1 MTTHVYLK
9 YAIALLMEEYG
20 LQTEQDITFKEIK
33 GELIKGL
40 NAFSVKPIGDYCGQT
55 EVKFGFVDDKNDS
68 KNYIYLSPN
77 IIASERKGLK
87 KGSDSILY
95 KKVCEICSTNDLNL
109 SKTCDIL
116 KSLAPTA
123 GEYCYFSD
131 KGEIN
136 RRSPRVSF
144 LENCLVMITTTTA
157 LKPCLLYYMGK
168 GKSISADNTCLIPDL
183 DLSDLRNFIRLFKR
197 IRIQKLDSSLMVG
210 KVECDEKTLKYIP
223 KRPNIFNGNFPNA
236 PHSSALGSVALLGSI
251 GEMTKEI
258 DVSELAKKVLE
269 SLKDCNFYA
278 IKYGDASVF
287 SFNHSIIRLAERG
300 KLRRIVDS
308 LYYVVLYKEGRRSTN
323 NVFEY
328 QKFDLFA
335 SRFLQIFNRP
345 TFKDFLAFRA
355 EYPYD
360 IELLLNTYFCDME
373 KIDKEIVTSAK
384 ELGKWLNYVAYRST
398 QKKVGTSVQKE
409 EDVSANG
416 GNLKKKKAEAE
427 AKAKVLVELESSI
440 FSAKSGDAL
449 IAHTIT
455 RAGRLSGLD
464 APAEASLFME
474 KAASGELPLEQAK
487 NLLIAF
493 SRLKSKIEETD
504 KVTSSD
510 NQTIE
515 NEEVTEDYSNI

>member
-20 LQTEQDITFKEIK
+20 LQTEQEITFKEIK
-33 GELIKGL
+33 EELEKGL
-40 NAFSVKPIGDYCGQT
+40 NTFSVKPIGDYCGQT
-55 EVKFGFVDDKNDS
+55 KVQYGFTKEKNDA
-68 KNYIYLSPN
+68 KKYIFLAPN
-77 IIASERKGLK
+77 TITSEMKASN
-87 KGSDSILY
+87 LY
-95 KKVCEICSTNDLNL
+95 NAVCETCSEENINL
-109 SKTCDIL
+109 LRAHDITQ
-116 KSLAPTA
+116 SEVPIS
-123 GEYCYFSD
+123 GEFNRFTD
-131 KGEIN
+131 KGTFQ
-136 RRSPRVSF
+136 RGKSKATVF
-144 LENCLVMITTTTA
+144 DQCLALITSTTA
-157 LKPCLLYYMGK
+157 LKPCLQY
-168 GKSISADNTCLIPDL
+168 KSGARKISMDNTCLIPDL
-183 DLSDLRNFIRLFKR
+183 EISDLQNFIRLFKR
-197 IRIQKLDSSLMVG
+197 IRIQKLDNSLMVG
-210 KVECDEKTLKYIP
+210 KVKCDKGKTLKYIP
-223 KRPNIFNGNFPNA
+223 QRPNIFNGNFPNA

-308 LYYVVLYKEGRRSTN
+308 LYYVVLYKEGWRTTN
-323 NVFEY
+323 NAFEY

-335 SRFLQIFNRP
+335 SRFLQKFNRP

-384 ELGKWLNYVAYRST
+384 ELGKWLNNVAYRSA
-398 QKKVGTSVQKE
+398 QQEVATSPGWDDLIK
-409 EDVSANG
+409 
-416 GNLKKKKAEAE
+416 

-449 IAHTIT
+449 VAHTIT

-464 APAEASLFME
+464 APAAASLFME

-493 SRLKSKIEETD
+493 SRLKSQKEEAD
-504 KVTSSD
+504 KAYSND
-510 NQTIE
+510 NQSIE
-515 NEEVTEDYSNI
+515 NENEEMTEDYSNI

>member
-20 LQTEQDITFKEIK
+20 LQTEQEITFKEIK
-33 GELIKGL
+33 EELEKGL
-40 NAFSVKPIGDYCGQT
+40 NTFSVKPIGDYCGQT
-55 EVKFGFVDDKNDS
+55 KVQYGFTKEKNDA
-68 KNYIYLSPN
+68 KKYIFLAPN
-77 IIASERKGLK
+77 TITSEMKASN
-87 KGSDSILY
+87 LY
-95 KKVCEICSTNDLNL
+95 NAVCETCSEENINL
-109 SKTCDIL
+109 LRAHDITQ
-116 KSLAPTA
+116 SEVPIS
-123 GEYCYFSD
+123 GEFNRFTD
-131 KGEIN
+131 KGTFQ
-136 RRSPRVSF
+136 RGKSKATVF
-144 LENCLVMITTTTA
+144 DQCLALITSTTA
-157 LKPCLLYYMGK
+157 LKPCLQY
-168 GKSISADNTCLIPDL
+168 KSGARKISMDNTCLIPDL
-183 DLSDLRNFIRLFKR
+183 EISDLQNFIRLFKR
-197 IRIQKLDSSLMVG
+197 IRIQKLDNSLMVG
-210 KVECDEKTLKYIP
+210 KVKCDKGKTLKYIP
-223 KRPNIFNGNFPNA
+223 QRPNIFNGNFPNA

-323 NVFEY
+323 NAFEY

-335 SRFLQIFNRP
+335 SRFLQMFNRP

-360 IELLLNTYFCDME
+360 IELMLNTYFCDME

-384 ELGKWLNYVAYRST
+384 ELGKWLNNVAYRSA
-398 QKKVGTSVQKE
+398 QQEVATSPGWDDLIK
-409 EDVSANG
+409 
-416 GNLKKKKAEAE
+416 

-449 IAHTIT
+449 VAHTIT

-464 APAEASLFME
+464 APAAASLFME

-493 SRLKSKIEETD
+493 SRLKSQTEEAD
-504 KVTSSD
+504 KAYSND
-510 NQTIE
+510 NQSIE
-515 NEEVTEDYSNI
+515 NESEEMTEDYSNI

>member
-33 GELIKGL
+33 EELIKGL

-55 EVKFGFVDDKNDS
+55 KVSFGFTKEKNDA
-68 KNYIYLSPN
+68 KKYIYLSPN
-77 IIASERKGLK
+77 AITSEMKASNLYNVVCKTCSEENMDLLK
-87 KGSDSILY
+87 AYKISQSEVPTSGEFNSFSDSGNIGRGKPSATVLDQ
-95 KKVCEICSTNDLNL
+95 CFAL
-109 SKTCDIL
+109 
-116 KSLAPTA
+116 
-123 GEYCYFSD
+123 
-131 KGEIN
+131 
-136 RRSPRVSF
+136 
-144 LENCLVMITTTTA
+144 ITSTTA
-157 LKPCLLYYMGK
+157 LKPCLQYKSGVGK
-168 GKSISADNTCLIPDL
+168 VSTDNTCLIPDL
-183 DLSDLRNFIRLFKR
+183 DISDLQNFIKLFKR

-223 KRPNIFNGNFPNA
+223 QRPNIFRGNFPNA
-236 PHSSALGSVALLGSI
+236 PHSSALGSIALLGAI
-251 GEMTKEI
+251 GEMTKEK

-300 KLRRIVDS
+300 KLRKIVDS
-308 LYYVVLYKEGRRSTN
+308 LYYVVLYKEGRKSTN
-323 NVFEY
+323 NAFEY

-384 ELGKWLNYVAYRST
+384 ELGKWLNYVAYRSA
-398 QKKVGTSVQKE
+398 QKE
-409 EDVSANG
+409 VGSSSWDEFI
-416 GNLKKKKAEAE
+416 K
-427 AKAKVLVELESSI
+427 AKAKILIELESSV

-449 IAHTIT
+449 IAYTIT
-455 RAGRLSGLD
+455 RAGRLSGFD

-487 NLLIAF
+487 NLIIAF
-493 SRLKSKIEETD
+493 SRLKSKKEEAD
-504 KVTSSD
+504 KAYSND
-510 NQTIE
+510 NQSIE
-515 NEEVTEDYSNI
+515 NENEGMTEDYSNI

>member
-20 LQTEQDITFKEIK
+20 LQTEQEITFKEIK
-33 GELIKGL
+33 EELEKGL
-40 NAFSVKPIGDYCGQT
+40 NTFSVKPIGDYCGQT
-55 EVKFGFVDDKNDS
+55 KVQYGFTKEKNDA
-68 KNYIYLSPN
+68 KKYIFLAPN
-77 IIASERKGLK
+77 TITSEMKASN
-87 KGSDSILY
+87 LY
-95 KKVCEICSTNDLNL
+95 NAVCETCSEENINL
-109 SKTCDIL
+109 LRAHDITQ
-116 KSLAPTA
+116 SEVPIS
-123 GEYCYFSD
+123 GEFNRFTD
-131 KGEIN
+131 KGTFQ
-136 RRSPRVSF
+136 RGKSKATVF
-144 LENCLVMITTTTA
+144 DQCLALITSTTA
-157 LKPCLLYYMGK
+157 LKPCLQY
-168 GKSISADNTCLIPDL
+168 KSGARRISMDNTCLIPDL
-183 DLSDLRNFIRLFKR
+183 EISDLQNFIRLFKR
-197 IRIQKLDSSLMVG
+197 IRIQKLDNSLMVG
-210 KVECDEKTLKYIP
+210 KVKCDKGKALKYIP
-223 KRPNIFNGNFPNA
+223 QRPNIFNGNFPNA

-251 GEMTKEI
+251 GEMTKEK

-278 IKYGDASVF
+278 IKFGDASVF

-308 LYYVVLYKEGRRSTN
+308 LYYIVLYKEGRRTTN
-323 NVFEY
+323 NAFEY

-335 SRFLQIFNRP
+335 SRFLQMFNRP

-384 ELGKWLNYVAYRST
+384 ELGKWLNYVAYRSA
-398 QKKVGTSVQKE
+398 QKE
-409 EDVSANG
+409 VGSSSWDEFI
-416 GNLKKKKAEAE
+416 K
-427 AKAKVLVELESSI
+427 AKAKILIELESSV

-449 IAHTIT
+449 IAYTIT
-455 RAGRLSGLD
+455 RAGRLSGFD
-464 APAEASLFME
+464 APTEASLFME

-510 NQTIE
+510 YQSIE
-515 NEEVTEDYSNI
+515 NENEEMTEDYSNI

>member
-20 LQTEQDITFKEIK
+20 LQTEQEITFKEIK
-33 GELIKGL
+33 EELEKGL
-40 NAFSVKPIGDYCGQT
+40 NTFSVKPIGDYCGQT
-55 EVKFGFVDDKNDS
+55 KVQYGFTKEKNDA
-68 KNYIYLSPN
+68 KKYIFLAPN
-77 IIASERKGLK
+77 TITSEMKASN
-87 KGSDSILY
+87 LY
-95 KKVCEICSTNDLNL
+95 NAVCETCSEENINL
-109 SKTCDIL
+109 LRAHDITQ
-116 KSLAPTA
+116 SEVPIS
-123 GEYCYFSD
+123 GEFNRFTD
-131 KGEIN
+131 KGTFQ
-136 RRSPRVSF
+136 RGKSKATVF
-144 LENCLVMITTTTA
+144 DQCLALITSTTA
-157 LKPCLLYYMGK
+157 LKPCLQY
-168 GKSISADNTCLIPDL
+168 KSGARKISMDNTCLIPDL
-183 DLSDLRNFIRLFKR
+183 EISDLQNFIRLFKR
-197 IRIQKLDSSLMVG
+197 IRIQKLDNSLMVG
-210 KVECDEKTLKYIP
+210 KVKCDKGKTLKYIP
-223 KRPNIFNGNFPNA
+223 QRPNIFNGNFPNA

-323 NVFEY
+323 SAFEY

-335 SRFLQIFNRP
+335 SRFLQMFNRP

-360 IELLLNTYFCDME
+360 IELMLNTYFCDME

-384 ELGKWLNYVAYRST
+384 ELGKWLNNVAYRSA
-398 QKKVGTSVQKE
+398 QQEVATSPGWDDLIK
-409 EDVSANG
+409 
-416 GNLKKKKAEAE
+416 

-449 IAHTIT
+449 VAHTIT

-464 APAEASLFME
+464 APAAASLFME
-474 KAASGELPLEQAK
+474 KTASGELPLEQAK

-493 SRLKSKIEETD
+493 SRLKSQKKEAD
-504 KVTSSD
+504 KAYSND
-510 NQTIE
+510 NQSIE
-515 NEEVTEDYSNI
+515 NESEEMTEDYSNI

>member
-20 LQTEQDITFKEIK
+20 LQTEQEITFKEIK
-33 GELIKGL
+33 EELEKGL
-40 NAFSVKPIGDYCGQT
+40 NTFSVKPIGDYCGQT
-55 EVKFGFVDDKNDS
+55 KVQYGFTKEKNDA
-68 KNYIYLSPN
+68 KKYIFLAPN
-77 IIASERKGLK
+77 TITSEMKASN
-87 KGSDSILY
+87 LY
-95 KKVCEICSTNDLNL
+95 NAVCETCSEENINL
-109 SKTCDIL
+109 LRAHDITQ
-116 KSLAPTA
+116 SEVPIS
-123 GEYCYFSD
+123 GEFNRFTD
-131 KGEIN
+131 KGTFQ
-136 RRSPRVSF
+136 RGKSKATVF
-144 LENCLVMITTTTA
+144 DQCLALITSTTA
-157 LKPCLLYYMGK
+157 LKPCLQY
-168 GKSISADNTCLIPDL
+168 KSGARKISMDNTCLIPDL
-183 DLSDLRNFIRLFKR
+183 EISDLQNFIRLFKR
-197 IRIQKLDSSLMVG
+197 IRIQKLDNSLMVG
-210 KVECDEKTLKYIP
+210 KVKCDKGKTLKYIP
-223 KRPNIFNGNFPNA
+223 QRPNIFNGNFPNA

-323 NVFEY
+323 NAFEY

-335 SRFLQIFNRP
+335 SRFLQMFNRP

-360 IELLLNTYFCDME
+360 IELMLNTYFCDME

-384 ELGKWLNYVAYRST
+384 ELGKWLNNVAYRSA
-398 QKKVGTSVQKE
+398 QQEVATSPGWDDLIK
-409 EDVSANG
+409 
-416 GNLKKKKAEAE
+416 

-449 IAHTIT
+449 VAHTIT

-464 APAEASLFME
+464 APAAASLFME

-493 SRLKSKIEETD
+493 SRLKSKKEEAD
-504 KVTSSD
+504 KAYSND
-510 NQTIE
+510 NQSIE
-515 NEEVTEDYSNI
+515 NESEEMTEDYSNI

>member
-9 YAIALLMEEYG
+9 YAIALLMEEHG
-20 LQTEQDITFKEIK
+20 LQTEQDITLKEIK
-33 GELIKGL
+33 EELEKGL
-40 NAFSVKPIGDYCGQT
+40 NAFSVKPTGDYHGQAKVQYDFT
-55 EVKFGFVDDKNDS
+55 KEKNDA
-68 KNYIYLSPN
+68 KKYIFLAPN
-77 IIASERKGLK
+77 TIASEMKASNLYNAVYKTCSEENVDLLK
-87 KGSDSILY
+87 AYKISQSEVPTSGEFNNFSDSGNIGRG
-95 KKVCEICSTNDLNL
+95 KPSATVFDQC
-109 SKTCDIL
+109 
-116 KSLAPTA
+116 LA
-123 GEYCYFSD
+123 
-131 KGEIN
+131 
-136 RRSPRVSF
+136 
-144 LENCLVMITTTTA
+144 LITSTTA
-157 LKPCLLYYMGK
+157 LKPCLQYKSGAGK
-168 GKSISADNTCLIPDL
+168 ISMDNTCLLPDL
-183 DLSDLRNFIRLFKR
+183 DITDLQNFIKLFKR

-210 KVECDEKTLKYIP
+210 KVKCEKGKTLRYIP

-236 PHSSALGSVALLGSI
+236 PHSSALGSIALLGAI
-251 GEMTKEI
+251 GEMTKEK
-258 DVSELAKKVLE
+258 DVSELANKVLE

-287 SFNHSIIRLAERG
+287 SFSHSIIRLAERG

-308 LYYVVLYKEGRRSTN
+308 LYYVELYKEGRRSTSN
-323 NVFEY
+323 AFEY

-384 ELGKWLNYVAYRST
+384 ELGKWLNYVAYRSA
-398 QKKVGTSVQKE
+398 QKEVGTSSGWDDLIK
-409 EDVSANG
+409 
-416 GNLKKKKAEAE
+416 
-427 AKAKVLVELESSI
+427 AKAKVLVELESSV

-449 IAHTIT
+449 IAYTIT
-455 RAGRLSGLD
+455 RAGRLSGFD
-464 APAEASLFME
+464 APTEASLFME

-504 KVTSSD
+504 KVTSNE
-510 NQTIE
+510 NQSIE
-515 NEEVTEDYSNI
+515 NENEEMTEDYSNI

>member
-1 MTTHVYLK
+1 
-9 YAIALLMEEYG
+9 MEEYG

-55 EVKFGFVDDKNDS
+55 EVKFGFVNDKNDS

-131 KGEIN
+131 KGEIK

-223 KRPNIFNGNFPNA
+223 QRPNIFRGNFPNA
-236 PHSSALGSVALLGSI
+236 PHSSALGSIALLGTF
-251 GEMTKEI
+251 GEMTKEK

-323 NVFEY
+323 NAFEY

-384 ELGKWLNYVAYRST
+384 ELGKWLNYVAYRSA
-398 QKKVGTSVQKE
+398 KKEVGTSSG
-409 EDVSANG
+409 DVFI
-416 GNLKKKKAEAE
+416 K
-427 AKAKVLVELESSI
+427 AKAKILIELESSV

-449 IAHTIT
+449 IAYTIT
-455 RAGRLSGLD
+455 RAGRLSGFD
-464 APAEASLFME
+464 APTEASLFME
-474 KAASGELPLEQAK
+474 KAASGELLLEQAK

-493 SRLKSKIEETD
+493 SRLKSKIEEAD

-510 NQTIE
+510 NQSIE
-515 NEEVTEDYSNI
+515 NEEMTEDYSNI

>member
-20 LQTEQDITFKEIK
+20 LRTEQEITFKEIK
-33 GELIKGL
+33 EELEKGL

-55 EVKFGFVDDKNDS
+55 KVQYGFTKEKNDA
-68 KNYIYLSPN
+68 KKFIFLAPN
-77 IIASERKGLK
+77 TITSEMKASN
-87 KGSDSILY
+87 LY
-95 KKVCEICSTNDLNL
+95 NAVC
-109 SKTCDIL
+109 KTCSEENIELLKTHDISQSEVPISGEFNRFTDNGTIQRG
-116 KSLAPTA
+116 KSKATVFDQCLA
-123 GEYCYFSD
+123 
-131 KGEIN
+131 
-136 RRSPRVSF
+136 
-144 LENCLVMITTTTA
+144 LITSTTA
-157 LKPCLLYYMGK
+157 LKPCLQYKSGAGK
-168 GKSISADNTCLIPDL
+168 ISMDNTCLIPDL
-183 DLSDLRNFIRLFKR
+183 GITDLQNFIKLFKR

-210 KVECDEKTLKYIP
+210 KVKCEKGKTLKYIP

-236 PHSSALGSVALLGSI
+236 PHSSALGNIALLGAI
-251 GEMTKEI
+251 GEMTKEK
-258 DVSELAKKVLE
+258 DVSELANKVLE

-287 SFNHSIIRLAERG
+287 SFSHSIIRLAERG

-308 LYYVVLYKEGRRSTN
+308 LYYVELYKEGRKSTSN
-323 NVFEY
+323 AFEY

-384 ELGKWLNYVAYRST
+384 ELGKWLNYVAYRSA
-398 QKKVGTSVQKE
+398 QQEVGTSSGWDDLIK
-409 EDVSANG
+409 
-416 GNLKKKKAEAE
+416 
-427 AKAKVLVELESSI
+427 AKAKILVELESSV

-455 RAGRLSGLD
+455 RAGRLSSSD

-487 NLLIAF
+487 NLIIAF
-493 SRLKSKIEETD
+493 SRLKSKKEEAD
-504 KVTSSD
+504 KAYSND
-510 NQTIE
+510 NQSIE
-515 NEEVTEDYSNI
+515 NENEEMTEDYSNI

>member
-20 LQTEQDITFKEIK
+20 LQTEQEITFKEIK
-33 GELIKGL
+33 EELEKGL
-40 NAFSVKPIGDYCGQT
+40 NTFSVKPIGDYCGQT
-55 EVKFGFVDDKNDS
+55 KVQYGFTKEKNDA
-68 KNYIYLSPN
+68 KKYIFLAPN
-77 IIASERKGLK
+77 TITSEMKASN
-87 KGSDSILY
+87 LY
-95 KKVCEICSTNDLNL
+95 NAVCETCSEENINL
-109 SKTCDIL
+109 LRAHDITQ
-116 KSLAPTA
+116 SEVPIS
-123 GEYCYFSD
+123 GEFNRFTD
-131 KGEIN
+131 KGTFQ
-136 RRSPRVSF
+136 RGKSKATVF
-144 LENCLVMITTTTA
+144 DQCLALITSTTA
-157 LKPCLLYYMGK
+157 LKPCLQY
-168 GKSISADNTCLIPDL
+168 KSGARKISMDNTCLIPDL
-183 DLSDLRNFIRLFKR
+183 EISDLQNFIRLFKR
-197 IRIQKLDSSLMVG
+197 IRIQKLDNSLMVG
-210 KVECDEKTLKYIP
+210 KVKCDKGKTLKYIP
-223 KRPNIFNGNFPNA
+223 QRPNIFNGNFPNA

-323 NVFEY
+323 NAFEY

-335 SRFLQIFNRP
+335 SRFLQMFNRP

-360 IELLLNTYFCDME
+360 IELMLNTYFCDME

-384 ELGKWLNYVAYRST
+384 ELGKWLNNVAYRSA
-398 QKKVGTSVQKE
+398 QQEVATSPGWDDLIK
-409 EDVSANG
+409 
-416 GNLKKKKAEAE
+416 

-493 SRLKSKIEETD
+493 SRLKSQKEEAD
-504 KVTSSD
+504 KAYSND
-510 NQTIE
+510 NQSIE
-515 NEEVTEDYSNI
+515 NESEEMTEDYSNI

>member
-20 LQTEQDITFKEIK
+20 LHTEQDITFKEIK
-33 GELIKGL
+33 EELIKGL
-40 NAFSVKPIGDYCGQT
+40 NAFSVKPIGDYCGKT
-55 EVKFGFVDDKNDS
+55 KVSFGFTKEKNDA
-68 KNYIYLSPN
+68 KKYIYLSPN
-77 IIASERKGLK
+77 TIASEMKASNLYNAICKTCSEENIDLHKAYKISQSEVPTSGEFNSF
-87 KGSDSILY
+87 SDSGNIGRGKPSATVLDQ
-95 KKVCEICSTNDLNL
+95 C
-109 SKTCDIL
+109 
-116 KSLAPTA
+116 LA
-123 GEYCYFSD
+123 
-131 KGEIN
+131 
-136 RRSPRVSF
+136 
-144 LENCLVMITTTTA
+144 LITSTTA
-157 LKPCLLYYMGK
+157 FKPCLQYKSGVGK
-168 GKSISADNTCLIPDL
+168 VSTDNTCLIPDL
-183 DLSDLRNFIRLFKR
+183 DISDLQNFIKLFKR
-197 IRIQKLDSSLMVG
+197 IRIQKLDSSLMIG
-210 KVECDEKTLKYIP
+210 KVECETRTLKYKP

-236 PHSSALGSVALLGSI
+236 PHSSALGSVALLGTI
-251 GEMTKEI
+251 GEMTKEK

-323 NVFEY
+323 NAFEY

-510 NQTIE
+510 NQSIE

>member
-20 LQTEQDITFKEIK
+20 LQTEQEITFKEIK
-33 GELIKGL
+33 EELEKGL
-40 NAFSVKPIGDYCGQT
+40 NTFSVKPIGDYCGQT
-55 EVKFGFVDDKNDS
+55 KVQYGFTKEKNDA
-68 KNYIYLSPN
+68 KKYIFLAPN
-77 IIASERKGLK
+77 TITSEMKASN
-87 KGSDSILY
+87 LY
-95 KKVCEICSTNDLNL
+95 NAVCETCSEENINL
-109 SKTCDIL
+109 LRAHDITQ
-116 KSLAPTA
+116 SEVPIS
-123 GEYCYFSD
+123 GEFNRFTD
-131 KGEIN
+131 KGTFQ
-136 RRSPRVSF
+136 RGKSKATVF
-144 LENCLVMITTTTA
+144 DQCLALITSTTA
-157 LKPCLLYYMGK
+157 LKPCLQY
-168 GKSISADNTCLIPDL
+168 KSGARKISMDNTCLIPDL
-183 DLSDLRNFIRLFKR
+183 EISDLQNFIRLFKR
-197 IRIQKLDSSLMVG
+197 IRIQKLDNSLMVG
-210 KVECDEKTLKYIP
+210 KVKCDKGKTLKYIP
-223 KRPNIFNGNFPNA
+223 QRPNIFNGNFPNA

-251 GEMTKEI
+251 GEMTKEK

-269 SLKDCNFYA
+269 SFKDCNFYA

-323 NVFEY
+323 NAFEY

-335 SRFLQIFNRP
+335 SRFLQMFKRP

-360 IELLLNTYFCDME
+360 IELMLNTYFCDME

-384 ELGKWLNYVAYRST
+384 ELGKWLNNVAYRSA
-398 QKKVGTSVQKE
+398 QQEVATSPGWDDLIK
-409 EDVSANG
+409 
-416 GNLKKKKAEAE
+416 

-449 IAHTIT
+449 VAHTIT

-464 APAEASLFME
+464 APAAASLFME

-493 SRLKSKIEETD
+493 SRLKSQKEEAD
-504 KVTSSD
+504 KAYSND
-510 NQTIE
+510 NQSIE
-515 NEEVTEDYSNI
+515 NESEEMTEDYSNI

>member
-20 LQTEQDITFKEIK
+20 LQTEQEITFKEIK
-33 GELIKGL
+33 EELEKGL
-40 NAFSVKPIGDYCGQT
+40 NTFSVKPIGDYCGQT
-55 EVKFGFVDDKNDS
+55 KVQYGFTKEKNDA
-68 KNYIYLSPN
+68 KKYIFLAPN
-77 IIASERKGLK
+77 TITSEMKASN
-87 KGSDSILY
+87 LY
-95 KKVCEICSTNDLNL
+95 NAVCETCSEENINL
-109 SKTCDIL
+109 LRAHDITQ
-116 KSLAPTA
+116 SEVPIS
-123 GEYCYFSD
+123 GEFNRFTD
-131 KGEIN
+131 KGTFQ
-136 RRSPRVSF
+136 RGKSKATVF
-144 LENCLVMITTTTA
+144 DQCLALITSTTA
-157 LKPCLLYYMGK
+157 LKPCLQY
-168 GKSISADNTCLIPDL
+168 KSGARRISMDNTCLIPDL
-183 DLSDLRNFIRLFKR
+183 EISDLQNFIRLFKR
-197 IRIQKLDSSLMVG
+197 IRIQKLDNSLMVG
-210 KVECDEKTLKYIP
+210 KVKCDKGKTLKYIP
-223 KRPNIFNGNFPNA
+223 QRPNIFNGNFPNA

-251 GEMTKEI
+251 GEMTKEK

-323 NVFEY
+323 NAFEY

-335 SRFLQIFNRP
+335 SRFLQMFNRP

-360 IELLLNTYFCDME
+360 IELMLNTYFCDME

-384 ELGKWLNYVAYRST
+384 ELGKWLNNVAYRSA
-398 QKKVGTSVQKE
+398 QQEVATSPGWDDLIK
-409 EDVSANG
+409 
-416 GNLKKKKAEAE
+416 

-449 IAHTIT
+449 VAHTIT

-464 APAEASLFME
+464 APAAASLFME
-474 KAASGELPLEQAK
+474 EAASGELPLEQAK

-493 SRLKSKIEETD
+493 SRLKSKKEEAD
-504 KVTSSD
+504 KAYSND
-510 NQTIE
+510 NQSIE
-515 NEEVTEDYSNI
+515 NESEEMTEDYSNI

>member
-9 YAIALLMEEYG
+9 YAIALLMEEYD
-20 LQTEQDITFKEIK
+20 LQAEQEITFKEIK
-33 GELIKGL
+33 DELEKGL
-40 NAFSVKPIGDYCGQT
+40 NTFSVKPIGDYCGQT
-55 EVKFGFVDDKNDS
+55 KVQYGFTKEKNDA
-68 KNYIYLSPN
+68 KKYIFLAPN
-77 IIASERKGLK
+77 TITSEKKASN
-87 KGSDSILY
+87 LY
-95 KKVCEICSTNDLNL
+95 NAVCETCFEENIDLF
-109 SKTCDIL
+109 
-116 KSLAPTA
+116 TA
-123 GEYCYFSD
+123 HEITQSEVPISGEFNRFTD
-131 KGEIN
+131 KGTIQ
-136 RRSPRVSF
+136 RGKSKATVF
-144 LENCLVMITTTTA
+144 DQCLALITSTTA
-157 LKPCLLYYMGK
+157 LKPCLQY
-168 GKSISADNTCLIPDL
+168 KSGARKNKSGARRNKSGARKITMDNTCLIPDL
-183 DLSDLRNFIRLFKR
+183 NITDLQNFIKLFKR

-251 GEMTKEI
+251 GEMTKEK
-258 DVSELAKKVLE
+258 DVSELAMKVLE
-269 SLKDCNFYA
+269 SFKDCNFYA

-323 NVFEY
+323 NAFEY

-384 ELGKWLNYVAYRST
+384 ELGKWLNYVAYRSA
-398 QKKVGTSVQKE
+398 QKE
-409 EDVSANG
+409 VGSSSWD
-416 GNLKKKKAEAE
+416 KFIK
-427 AKAKVLVELESSI
+427 AKAKILIELESSV

-449 IAHTIT
+449 IAYTIT
-455 RAGRLSGLD
+455 RAGRLSGFD

-487 NLLIAF
+487 NLIIAF
-493 SRLKSKIEETD
+493 SRLKSKKEEAD
-504 KVTSSD
+504 KAYSND
-510 NQTIE
+510 NQSIE
-515 NEEVTEDYSNI
+515 NENEGMTEDYSNI

>member
-20 LQTEQDITFKEIK
+20 LQTEQEITFKEIK
-33 GELIKGL
+33 EELEKGL
-40 NAFSVKPIGDYCGQT
+40 NTFSVKPIGDYCGQT
-55 EVKFGFVDDKNDS
+55 KVQYGFTKEKNDA
-68 KNYIYLSPN
+68 KKYIFLAPN
-77 IIASERKGLK
+77 TITSEMKASN
-87 KGSDSILY
+87 LY
-95 KKVCEICSTNDLNL
+95 NAVCETCSEENINL
-109 SKTCDIL
+109 LRAHDITQ
-116 KSLAPTA
+116 SEVPIS
-123 GEYCYFSD
+123 GEFNRFTD
-131 KGEIN
+131 KGTFQ
-136 RRSPRVSF
+136 RGKSKATVF
-144 LENCLVMITTTTA
+144 DQCLALITSTTA
-157 LKPCLLYYMGK
+157 LKPCLQY
-168 GKSISADNTCLIPDL
+168 KSGARRISMDNTCLIPDL
-183 DLSDLRNFIRLFKR
+183 EISDLQNFIRLFKR
-197 IRIQKLDSSLMVG
+197 IRIQKLDNSLMVG
-210 KVECDEKTLKYIP
+210 KVKCDKGKTLKYIP
-223 KRPNIFNGNFPNA
+223 QRPNIFNGNFPNA

-251 GEMTKEI
+251 GEMTKEK

-308 LYYVVLYKEGRRSTN
+308 LYYIVLYKEGWRTTN
-323 NVFEY
+323 NAFEY

-335 SRFLQIFNRP
+335 SRFLQMFNRP

-360 IELLLNTYFCDME
+360 IELMLNTYFCDME

-384 ELGKWLNYVAYRST
+384 ELGKWLNNVAYRSA
-398 QKKVGTSVQKE
+398 QQEVATSPGWDDLIK
-409 EDVSANG
+409 
-416 GNLKKKKAEAE
+416 

-449 IAHTIT
+449 VAHTIT

-464 APAEASLFME
+464 APAAASLFME

-493 SRLKSKIEETD
+493 SRLKSKKEEAD
-504 KVTSSD
+504 KAYSND
-510 NQTIE
+510 NQSIE
-515 NEEVTEDYSNI
+515 NENEEMTEDYSNI